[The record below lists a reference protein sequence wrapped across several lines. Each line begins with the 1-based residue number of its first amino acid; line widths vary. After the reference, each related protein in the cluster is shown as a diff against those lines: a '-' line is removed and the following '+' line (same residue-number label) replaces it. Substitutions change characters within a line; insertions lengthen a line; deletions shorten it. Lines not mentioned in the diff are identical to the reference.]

1 MTTKIVWRGSV
12 SDLVTDVVAT
22 LSYKEALDFK
32 DALSDELARMN
43 GKSLIRCARKDY
55 NRQEAGAYACRV
67 ARQRADN
74 AVGNSWG
81 KADGA

>member
-55 NRQEAGAYACRV
+55 SHVQQAYKGPGLAGY
-67 ARQRADN
+67 
-74 AVGNSWG
+74 SHH
-81 KADGA
+81 